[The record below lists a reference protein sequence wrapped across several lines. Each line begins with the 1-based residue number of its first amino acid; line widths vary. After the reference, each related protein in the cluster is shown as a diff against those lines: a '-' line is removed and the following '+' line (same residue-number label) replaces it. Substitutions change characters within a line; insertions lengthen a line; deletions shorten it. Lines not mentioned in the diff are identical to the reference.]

1 MRGMQKKPDLVLGLA
16 TGSTPIPLYKEMVK
30 DHQENGTSYAKVK
43 TFNLDEYVGLP
54 KEHPESYI
62 SFMTRNLF
70 SHVDI
75 DMKNVNIPYGL
86 ASDIPSECA
95 RYSALLD
102 DVMESHRIAFLAE
115 VSRRTGKT
123 MDASV

>member
-1 MRGMQKKPDLVLGLA
+1 MPFLGETQVIEPEQSGHHGGGDTMIMAEFAKLVR
-16 TGSTPIPLYKEMVK
+16 T
-30 DHQENGTSYAKVK
+30 
-43 TFNLDEYVGLP
+43 
-54 KEHPESYI
+54 
-62 SFMTRNLF
+62 
-70 SHVDI
+70 
-75 DMKNVNIPYGL
+75 
-86 ASDIPSECA
+86 ASPA